1 MIDRNVGVPRQVLG
15 DVRSQVAACFTGERG
30 YLKLMAQHGAE
41 RFSACT
47 TMLLDQAERLARS
60 AIAKVPDGAY
70 EFTDWIDDD
79 GIDPDPIPIVGSR

>member
-1 MIDRNVGVPRQVLG
+1 MRVPRQVLG

-47 TMLLDQAERLARS
+47 TMLLDQAERLAQS
-60 AIAKVPDGAY
+60 AIAKMPDARTSSPTGSTTTAS
-70 EFTDWIDDD
+70 T
-79 GIDPDPIPIVGSR
+79 PIPSRSWSRSR